1 MLRGST
7 EFVVSDSPTT
17 HEPVTTMDACLAAH
31 APWHCAQQVSV
42 AAKTLANTMIRA

>member
-7 EFVVSDSPTT
+7 EFVASDSVPT
-17 HEPVTTMDACLAAH
+17 HESVTTVDACLAAH
-31 APWHCAQQVSV
+31 APWHSAQQVSV